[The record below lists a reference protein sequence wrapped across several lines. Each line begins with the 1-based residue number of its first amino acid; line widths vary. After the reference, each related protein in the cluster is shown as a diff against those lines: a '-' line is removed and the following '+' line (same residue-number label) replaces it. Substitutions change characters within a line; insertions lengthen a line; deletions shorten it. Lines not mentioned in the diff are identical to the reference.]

1 MKTIPV
7 VLACLLLAGCAAQK
21 EEAEPKPV
29 VEVKVAQAELADVQ
43 IAVHA
48 PATIF
53 PREQAA
59 IASKITA
66 PIRWLGARKG
76 DRVAAG
82 QVLARLE
89 NRDLL
94 AQRTEALDRAR
105 ADLTSAEA
113 ALNQAQKNF
122 DRRQKLFE
130 QGAIPNRELLTS
142 QTELAQAK
150 ASQDVAKKFFELL
163 DNPARQQELRSAAVR
178 PEQEK
183 IRESF
188 LNAQIEFTEI
198 RSPFAGTITEQY
210 VYPGDMAKPESPI
223 FTVMDLFVAVARA
236 QVPESEI
243 DGVNIGKAC
252 AFENAD
258 RPDAKAQGRVS
269 VVNQAVD
276 PARRTVEVW
285 CEIPNAGARSASSG
299 QAARR
304 AGEFGTLTVVTGA
317 APKSVVVPKEAVQ
330 FLEGTRKGFV
340 MVVGADKHAKRTEI
354 EAGESFA
361 GKVQIKQGLKA
372 GETVIVEGGYGLPD
386 GTEVRVFD
394 EKKPAEKKP

>member
-1 MKTIPV
+1 M
-7 VLACLLLAGCAAQK
+7 LALLVCVLLAGCAAQK
-21 EEAEPKPV
+21 EEAGPKPV

-43 IAVHA
+43 ITVHA
-48 PATIF
+48 PTTLF
-53 PREQAA
+53 PREQAT

-105 ADLTSAEA
+105 TDLASAEA

-130 QGAIPNRELLTS
+130 QGAIPNRELVAS

-150 ASQDVAKKFFELL
+150 AAHEVAKKFFDLL
-163 DNPARQQELRSAAVR
+163 NNPARQQELRSAAVK
-178 PEQEK
+178 PAQGK

-210 VYPGDMAKPESPI
+210 VYPGDMAKPDSPI
-223 FTVMDLFVAVARA
+223 FTVMDLSVAVARA
-236 QVPESEI
+236 QVPEAEI
-243 DGVNIGKAC
+243 AGVTAGKTC

-285 CEIPNAGARSASSG
+285 CELANARASL
-299 QAARR
+299 R
-304 AGEFGTLTVVTGA
+304 AGEFGSLTIVTGA
-317 APKSVVVPKEAVQ
+317 APRSVVVPKEAVQ

-340 MVVGADKHAKRTEI
+340 MLVGADKHAKRVEVEGGEI
-354 EAGESFA
+354 FS

-372 GETVIVEGGYGLPD
+372 GDTVIIEGGYGLPD
-386 GTEVRVFD
+386 GAEVRVFD

>member
-7 VLACLLLAGCAAQK
+7 LLVCLLLASCAAQK
-21 EEAEPKPV
+21 EETEPKPV
-29 VEVKVAQAELADVQ
+29 VEVKVAQAEFADVQ

-105 ADLTSAEA
+105 ADLASAEA

-122 DRRQKLFE
+122 DRRQRLFE
-130 QGAIPNRELLTS
+130 QGAIPNRELLAS

-150 ASQDVAKKFFELL
+150 AGHDVAKQFLDLL
-163 DNPARQQELRSAAVR
+163 ENPARQQELRATAVK

-223 FTVMDLFVAVARA
+223 FTVMDLSVAVARA
-236 QVPESEI
+236 QVPEAEI
-243 DGVNIGKAC
+243 ASVNIGKAC
-252 AFENAD
+252 SFENVD
-258 RPDAKAQGRVS
+258 RPEAKAQGRIS

-285 CEIPNAGARSASSG
+285 CELSNARAELRAS
-299 QAARR
+299 
-304 AGEFGTLTVVTGA
+304 EFGTLTIVTGA

-330 FLEGTRKGFV
+330 FLEGTRRGFV
-340 MVVGADKHAKRTEI
+340 MVVGADKRAKRTEI

-372 GETVIVEGGYGLPD
+372 GETVIIEGGYGLPD
-386 GTEVRVFD
+386 GTEVRLAG
-394 EKKPAEKKP
+394 EKKPEEKKP

>member
-1 MKTIPV
+1 MKTTPV

-76 DRVAAG
+76 DRVTAG

-105 ADLTSAEA
+105 ADLASAEA

-130 QGAIPNRELLTS
+130 QGAIPNRELLAS

-150 ASQDVAKKFFELL
+150 AGHDVAKKFFDLL

-223 FTVMDLFVAVARA
+223 FTVMDLSVAIARA
-236 QVPESEI
+236 QVPESEVG
-243 DGVNIGKAC
+243 GVNTGKAC
-252 AFENAD
+252 SFENAD
-258 RPDAKAQGRVS
+258 HPDAKAQGRVS

-285 CEIPNAGARSASSG
+285 CELPNARGTLRAS
-299 QAARR
+299 
-304 AGEFGTLTVVTGA
+304 EFGTLTIVTGG

-340 MVVGADKHAKRTEI
+340 MVVSADKHAKRTEI

-394 EKKPAEKKP
+394 EKKTGEKKP

>member
-1 MKTIPV
+1 MKTTP
-7 VLACLLLAGCAAQK
+7 LFFACLLLAGCGAPK

-29 VEVKVAQAELADVQ
+29 VEVKVARAEVADVQ
-43 IAVHA
+43 VSVEA
-48 PATIF
+48 PATIY

-94 AQRTEALDRAR
+94 AQRTEALDKAR
-105 ADLTSAEA
+105 GELASAEA

-122 DRRQKLFE
+122 DRRQKLFQE
-130 QGAIPNRELLTS
+130 GAIPNRELLVS

-150 ASQDVAKKFFELL
+150 ANYDVAKKFVDLL
-163 DNPARQQELRSAAVR
+163 ENPARQRELQAAATT
-178 PEQEK
+178 PEQER
-183 IRESF
+183 IRQSF

-198 RSPFAGTITEQY
+198 RSPFAGSITEQFA
-210 VYPGDMAKPESPI
+210 YPGDMAKPEAPI
-223 FTVMDLFVAVARA
+223 FTVMDLSVAEARA
-236 QVPESEI
+236 QVPESGI
-243 DGVNIGKAC
+243 GGVAIGKSCSFA
-252 AFENAD
+252 NAD
-258 RPDAKAQGRVS
+258 RPEAKAAGRVS

-285 CEIPNAGARSASSG
+285 CEIANSGGAL
-299 QAARR
+299 R
-304 AGEFGTLTVVTGA
+304 AGEFGQVRIVIGV

-330 FLEGTRKGFV
+330 FEEGTRKGFV
-340 MVVGADKHAKRTEI
+340 MVVGADKHAKKTEI
-354 EAGESFA
+354 EAGEML
-361 GKVQIKQGLKA
+361 GNRVQIKSGLKA
-372 GETVIVEGGYGLPD
+372 GDMVIIEGGYGVPD
-386 GTEVRVFD
+386 GTEVRPAE
-394 EKKPAEKKP
+394 EKKPETKKPEEKKP

>member
-1 MKTIPV
+1 MKTTPV
-7 VLACLLLAGCAAQK
+7 FLACLLLAGCAAK
-21 EEAEPKPV
+21 PEEAEPKPV

-48 PATIF
+48 PSTIF
-53 PREQAA
+53 PREQAT

-76 DRVAAG
+76 DRVTAG

-105 ADLTSAEA
+105 AELASAEA
-113 ALNQAQKNF
+113 ALNLAQKNF

-130 QGAIPNRELLTS
+130 QGAIPNRELLAS

-150 ASQDVAKKFFELL
+150 AAHDVAKKFLALL
-163 DNPARQQELRSAAVR
+163 ENPSRQQELRAAPVSAQ
-178 PEQEK
+178 QEK

-198 RSPFAGTITEQY
+198 RSPFAGAITEQY
-210 VYPGDMAKPESPI
+210 AYPGDMAKPESPI
-223 FTVMDLFVAVARA
+223 FTVMDLSVAVARA

-243 DGVNIGKAC
+243 AGVNLGKAC
-252 AFENAD
+252 TFENAD
-258 RPDAKAQGRVS
+258 RPDAKAQGRVR

-276 PARRTVEVW
+276 PARRTVEAW
-285 CEIPNAGARSASSG
+285 CEIPNGGAAL
-299 QAARR
+299 R
-304 AGEFGTLTVVTGA
+304 AGEFGTLTIFTGA

-330 FLEGTRKGFV
+330 FLEGSRRGFV
-340 MVVGADKHAKRTEI
+340 MVVGADKHAKRTEV
-354 EAGESFA
+354 EAGESFS
-361 GKVQIKQGLKA
+361 GKVQIKSGLKA
-372 GETVIVEGGYGLPD
+372 GDTVIIEGGYGLPD
-386 GTEVRVFD
+386 GTEVRVAE

>member
-1 MKTIPV
+1 MKTIPALLV
-7 VLACLLLAGCAAQK
+7 CLLLAGCAAQK

-94 AQRTEALDRAR
+94 AQRTEALDRAH
-105 ADLTSAEA
+105 ADLASAEA

-130 QGAIPNRELLTS
+130 QGAIPNRELLAS

-150 ASQDVAKKFFELL
+150 AGHDVAKKFLDLL
-163 DNPARQQELRSAAVR
+163 ENPARQQELRAAAVK

-223 FTVMDLFVAVARA
+223 FTVMDLAVAVARA
-236 QVPESEI
+236 QVPEAEI
-243 DGVNIGKAC
+243 AGVNIGEAC
-252 AFENAD
+252 SFENAD

-285 CEIPNAGARSASSG
+285 CELSNARAELRAS
-299 QAARR
+299 
-304 AGEFGTLTVVTGA
+304 EFGTLTIVTGA

-330 FLEGTRKGFV
+330 FLEGTRKGIV
-340 MVVGADKHAKRTEI
+340 MVVGADKRAKRTEI

-372 GETVIVEGGYGLPD
+372 GETVIIEGGYGLPD
-386 GTEVRVFD
+386 GTEVRLAE
-394 EKKPAEKKP
+394 EKKPGEKKP

>member
-29 VEVKVAQAELADVQ
+29 VEVKVAQAKLADVQ

-113 ALNQAQKNF
+113 TLNQAQKNF

-150 ASQDVAKKFFELL
+150 ASHDVAKKFFDLL
-163 DNPARQQELRSAAVR
+163 DNPARQQELRSAAVK

-223 FTVMDLFVAVARA
+223 FTVMDLSVAVARA
-236 QVPESEI
+236 QVPEADIGS
-243 DGVNIGKAC
+243 VNLGKAC

-285 CEIPNAGARSASSG
+285 CELPNARTALRAS
-299 QAARR
+299 
-304 AGEFGTLTVVTGA
+304 EFGTLTIVTGA

-330 FLEGTRKGFV
+330 FLEGTRKGIV
-340 MVVGADKHAKRTEI
+340 MVVGADKHAKRTEV

-386 GTEVRVFD
+386 GTEVRIFD
-394 EKKPAEKKP
+394 IKKAEEKKPGEKKP

>member
-53 PREQAA
+53 PREQAT

-105 ADLTSAEA
+105 ADLASAEA

-150 ASQDVAKKFFELL
+150 ASHDVTKKFLDLL
-163 DNPARQQELRSAAVR
+163 DNPARQQELRSAAVK

-210 VYPGDMAKPESPI
+210 AYPGDMAKPESPI
-223 FTVMDLFVAVARA
+223 FTVMDLSVAVARA
-236 QVPESEI
+236 QVPEAEI
-243 DGVNIGKAC
+243 GGVNIGKAC
-252 AFENAD
+252 SFENAD
-258 RPDAKAQGRVS
+258 RPDAKAQGRVA

-285 CEIPNAGARSASSG
+285 CELPND
-299 QAARR
+299 R
-304 AGEFGTLTVVTGA
+304 ATLRANEFGTLTIVTGA

-394 EKKPAEKKP
+394 EKKPGEKKP

>member
-1 MKTIPV
+1 MKTTPV
-7 VLACLLLAGCAAQK
+7 LLACLLISGCAAQK
-21 EEAEPKPV
+21 AEPEPKPV

-48 PATIF
+48 PATLF
-53 PREQAA
+53 PREQAT

-76 DRVAAG
+76 DRISAG

-105 ADLTSAEA
+105 GDLAGAEA

-122 DRRQKLFE
+122 DRRAKLFE
-130 QGAIPNRELLTS
+130 QGAIPNRELVAS

-150 ASQDVAKKFFELL
+150 AAHDVAKKFLGLL
-163 DNPARQQELRSAAVR
+163 ENPARQQELRAAAVK

-188 LNAQIEFTEI
+188 LNAQIEYTEI

-223 FTVMDLFVAVARA
+223 FTVMDLSVAVARA
-236 QVPESEI
+236 QVPEAEVG
-243 DGVNIGKAC
+243 GVAIGKAC
-252 AFENAD
+252 SFENAD

-276 PARRTVEVW
+276 AARRTVEVW
-285 CEIPNAGARSASSG
+285 CEISNARGTLRAS
-299 QAARR
+299 
-304 AGEFGTLTVVTGA
+304 EFGTLTIVTGA

-340 MVVGADKHAKRTEI
+340 MVVSTDKHAKKTEI

-361 GKVQIKQGLKA
+361 GKVQIKSGLKA
-372 GETVIVEGGYGLPD
+372 GETVIIEGGYGLPD
-386 GTEVRVFD
+386 GTEVRLFEVKKTE
-394 EKKPAEKKP
+394 EKKPEEKKP

>member
-1 MKTIPV
+1 MKTTPIF
-7 VLACLLLAGCAAQK
+7 LACLLLAGCGTKQ
-21 EEAEPKPV
+21 EEVEPKPV

-76 DRVAAG
+76 DRVTAG

-105 ADLTSAEA
+105 ADLASAEA
-113 ALNQAQKNF
+113 ALSQAQKNF
-122 DRRQKLFE
+122 DRRQKLFD
-130 QGAIPNRELLTS
+130 QGAIPNRELVES
-142 QTELAQAK
+142 QTALAQAK
-150 ASQDVAKKFFELL
+150 AAHDVAQKFLDLL
-163 DNPARQQELRSAAVR
+163 DSPGRQQELRTTAVTAQ
-178 PEQEK
+178 QEK

-188 LNAQIEFTEI
+188 LNAQIELTEI

-210 VYPGDMAKPESPI
+210 VYPGDMAKPETPI
-223 FTVMDLFVAVARA
+223 FTVMDLSVAVARA
-236 QVPESEI
+236 QVPEAEI
-243 DGVNIGKAC
+243 AHVSIGKAC

-276 PARRTVEVW
+276 AARRTVEVW
-285 CEIPNAGARSASSG
+285 CEIPNAGTS
-299 QAARR
+299 RR
-304 AGEFGTLTVVTGA
+304 AGEFGALTIVTGVET
-317 APKSVVVPKEAVQ
+317 KSVVVPKEAVQ
-330 FLEGTRKGFV
+330 FVEGMRKGFV
-340 MVVGADKHAKRTEI
+340 MVVGVDKHAKKVEV
-354 EAGESFA
+354 EAGESFT

-372 GETVIVEGGYGLPD
+372 GDTVIVEGGYGLPD
-386 GTEVRVFD
+386 GTEVRVFEEKKSE
-394 EKKPAEKKP
+394 EKKPVEKKP